1 MTVTHQ
7 RIQRL
12 VGISCLSALA
22 FILMFFEFPIL
33 PMAPYLKL
41 DFSDVPV
48 LVGGFIYGPVGGILI
63 AAIKCLIHGM
73 IRGFSPAELI
83 GITGDFISSLSIL
96 LPFCW
101 VWRRR
106 NWSTKKQTVV
116 GIALATVV
124 LTVVMSLLNLWVLTP
139 LYMAVWNWKSTLP
152 VAQLVAIG
160 VLPFNIIKGLVVTI
174 VYSVIA
180 VHLRSWLKDH
190 RLS

>member
-12 VGISCLSALA
+12 VGIACLSALA

-48 LVGGFIYGPVGGILI
+48 LLGGFIYGPAGGILI
-63 AAIKCLIHGM
+63 AGIKCLIHGM
-73 IRGFSPAELI
+73 IHGFSPAELI
-83 GITGDFISSLSIL
+83 GIMSDFISSLAML

-101 VWRRR
+101 VWRHRS
-106 NWSTKKQTVV
+106 WSTKKQTIV
-116 GIALATVV
+116 GISLAIVV

-139 LYMAVWNWKSTLP
+139 LYMAVWNWKSILP

-160 VLPFNIIKGLVVTI
+160 VLPFNIIKGLAVTI
-174 VYSVIA
+174 VYTVVA
-180 VHLRSWLKDH
+180 VHLKTWLKQH
-190 RLS
+190 RLE

>member
-12 VGISCLSALA
+12 VGIACLSALA

-48 LVGGFIYGPVGGILI
+48 LLGGYIYGPVGGVII
-63 AAIKCLIHGM
+63 ALLKCLIHGM
-73 IRGFSPAELI
+73 VHGFSPAELI
-83 GITGDFISSLSIL
+83 GIFSDFLSALAML

-101 VWRRR
+101 VWHHQE
-106 NWSTKKQTVV
+106 WSKKKQAITGIILSTV
-116 GIALATVV
+116 I
-124 LTVVMSLLNLWVLTP
+124 LTTVMSLLNLWVLTP

-174 VYSVIA
+174 VYVIIA
-180 VHLRSWLKDH
+180 DRLQSWLDH
-190 RLS
+190 HRTL